1 MLCVLRRQRRAYD
14 IRGFEFALR
23 VQVGIDIARC
33 TYIGMPEPFLD
44 HLHRHL
50 FRQQRRGAGVSEFVE
65 ADMPESVFHQQKREV
80 LRNIVRPVELSERV
94 RADIVLIIRAVSF
107 PEYLFYGSYVA
118 FSPFYVRIKS
128 TRIKRL
134 WE

>member
-1 MLCVLRRQRRAYD
+1 MLCVLRRQCRSYD

-50 FRQQRRGAGVSEFVE
+50 FRQQQRRTGVPELVE
-65 ADMPESVFHQQKREV
+65 ADMPESVFLQQKSEV
-80 LRNIVRPVELSERV
+80 L
-94 RADIVLIIRAVSF
+94 
-107 PEYLFYGSYVA
+107 
-118 FSPFYVRIKS
+118 
-128 TRIKRL
+128 
-134 WE
+134 

>member
-23 VQVGIDIARC
+23 VQVRIDIARR

-50 FRQQRRGAGVSEFVE
+50 FRQQKRRAGVPQLVE
-65 ADMPESVFHQQKREV
+65 ADMPESVILQQKRDV
-80 LRNIVRPVELSERV
+80 LRNIVRPVELSE
-94 RADIVLIIRAVSF
+94 
-107 PEYLFYGSYVA
+107 
-118 FSPFYVRIKS
+118 
-128 TRIKRL
+128 
-134 WE
+134 